1 MVKAI
6 NITREEYVE
15 MFRLQGVLNDATNTS
30 TWLEEAIGKYGNI
43 IDWFLCMSQETSEAI
58 DSIQWKHWK
67 DTDKIAQYEYINKDN
82 VKTELTDI
90 WHFLMSQLLVRGE
103 SDLSI
108 DEILNE
114 DGNLIVLE
122 TGKEVLNA
130 LKVFQVAVLT
140 EQSSESL
147 VTNFFRLVVSVFE
160 DPRDLLKAYMKKNV
174 LNQFRQDNGY
184 KNGTYIK
191 IWSGEEDNVYLDKYN
206 GEYEYNAIYEY
217 LNKNYKE
224 FAIVDSN
231 TLK

>member
-15 MFRLQGVLNDATNTS
+15 MFRLQGVLNDETNSS
-30 TWLEEAIGKYGNI
+30 TWLDLVTEKGNV
-43 IDWFLCMSQETSEAI
+43 IDWFLCMSQEISEAI

-67 DTDKIAQYEYINKDN
+67 DTDKFPQYEWISRDN
-82 VKTELTDI
+82 VKTELTDV
-90 WHFLMSQLLVRGE
+90 WHFLMSQIIIRGE
-103 SDLSI
+103 VDEAIDLAI
-108 DEILNE
+108 
-114 DGNLIVLE
+114 NLDTQYDYE
-122 TGKEVLNA
+122 NPREVLTA
-130 LKVFQVAVLT
+130 LKGLQVSVLT

-147 VTNFFRLVVSVFE
+147 VVKFFRLVISVFE

-184 KNGTYIK
+184 KKGTYIK

-206 GEYEYNAIYEY
+206 GEYEYNAIYDY

-224 FAIVDSN
+224 FAVVDSN
-231 TLK
+231 AEGK

>member
-1 MVKAI
+1 
-6 NITREEYVE
+6 
-15 MFRLQGVLNDATNTS
+15 
-30 TWLEEAIGKYGNI
+30 
-43 IDWFLCMSQETSEAI
+43 MSQETSEAI